1 MAEGVA
7 LDIGTQIILFTDVV
21 GSTEFYTTVGDVV
34 AFLEVRKHF
43 VKLYEAVENNSGTV
57 VKTIG
62 DAVMASFQS
71 AKDAFAAAESIQS
84 YFTPDNQETRLRLR
98 VTIHKGPCMAI
109 NADTGIDYFGS
120 TVNLAAKLQQISLAG
135 QVVLSEFT
143 CQEHELTEYL
153 KHLDYSEETIP
164 FLLKDDVDPILVRRF
179 TIS

>member
-1 MAEGVA
+1 
-7 LDIGTQIILFTDVV
+7 
-21 GSTEFYTTVGDVV
+21 
-34 AFLEVRKHF
+34 
-43 VKLYEAVENNSGTV
+43 
-57 VKTIG
+57 
-62 DAVMASFQS
+62 
-71 AKDAFAAAESIQS
+71 
-84 YFTPDNQETRLRLR
+84 
-98 VTIHKGPCMAI
+98 MAI